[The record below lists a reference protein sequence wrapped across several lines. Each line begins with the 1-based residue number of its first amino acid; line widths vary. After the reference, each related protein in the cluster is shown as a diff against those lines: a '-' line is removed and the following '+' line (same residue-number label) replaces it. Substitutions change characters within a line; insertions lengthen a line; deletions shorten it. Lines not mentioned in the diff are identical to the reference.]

1 MYIKSIFMNTSLA
14 MCLCFALLCT
24 GCSLVQLS
32 PTMNCQYIK
41 YERIQNEASV
51 IAEGCRV

>member
-1 MYIKSIFMNTSLA
+1 MKLLLVTLLA
-14 MCLCFALLCT
+14 TLP

-32 PTMNCQYIK
+32 PTMNCQYLK

>member
-1 MYIKSIFMNTSLA
+1 MK
-14 MCLCFALLCT
+14 LLLVTLLVTLT

-32 PTMNCQYIK
+32 PTMNCQYLK

-51 IAEGCRV
+51 IAEGCKV